1 MLFLS
6 GVTVDLVIRLS
17 VLTFIIIHTYH
28 TPQVIESKG
37 GYMARL
43 SVKNFNDASQHTII
57 TSRDLYQETIKLAG
71 KPDFSI
77 EDYFKAVIKFMIGRG
92 MSLQNTEGMIDA
104 GIFPINYFSVSQ
116 LAHFMDDTVTGVAE
130 VIKDM

>member
-1 MLFLS
+1 
-6 GVTVDLVIRLS
+6 
-17 VLTFIIIHTYH
+17 
-28 TPQVIESKG
+28 
-37 GYMARL
+37 MARL